1 MIKCSNETLIDL
13 FDDAVVHLTHL
24 VNTPNVS
31 EKRFNKANK
40 EYEKYKE
47 ELLRRMDSND

>member
-13 FDDAVVHLTHL
+13 FDNAVVHLTHL
-24 VNTPNVS
+24 ANTPNVN
-31 EKRFNKANK
+31 EKRFNKANR

-47 ELLRRMDSND
+47 EILRRMNKNA